1 MNVGP
6 VAKRETLTGNLFVDV
21 FLVGA
26 DARWQA
32 LEMVGVSFLALV
44 ILIILLLVMC
54 TVKDCLVKRR
64 NTQVN
69 SHAKRPT
76 FETDKVDLAEG
87 EDV

>member
-6 VAKRETLTGNLFVDV
+6 VGQRETLTGNILVDV

-26 DARWQA
+26 DARWAA

-44 ILIILLLVMC
+44 ILIVLLLISC
-54 TVKDCLVKRR
+54 AVKDCLVKRR

>member
-1 MNVGP
+1 MGNMGQ
-6 VAKRETLTGNLFVDV
+6 RETLTGNILVDV

-26 DARWQA
+26 DTRWAA

-44 ILIILLLVMC
+44 ILIILLLVSC

-69 SHAKRPT
+69 SHAKIPT
-76 FETDKVDLAEG
+76 FETDKGDLAEG